1 MVGCYAMLALL
12 ATAPHPHD
20 LRAAAP
26 DARIETALRDA
37 SDPDQPSGHGNT
49 DRPGC
54 CSLCSWNRISVKPAA
69 APVIHEIDSAPLAG
83 RIARSMAPATT
94 PQTHPVLLRAPP
106 AA

>member
-1 MVGCYAMLALL
+1 MVGCYAILALL

-26 DARIETALRDA
+26 DARIETAVREA
-37 SDPDQPSGHGNT
+37 SGPAQPSGQGNA
-49 DRPGC
+49 DRAGC
-54 CSLCSWNRISVKPAA
+54 CSLCSWSRIPVKPAQA
-69 APVIHEIDSAPLAG
+69 AVIHEIDATPPAG
-83 RIARSMAPATT
+83 RIARSITPATT